1 MEAEVHL
8 QRKLYSFPA
17 GMRRKAPM
25 AVSAANRAVS
35 TSGRTVLR
43 AREEWVLFMKI
54 SPVFF
59 FSFCFPFCTGGHG
72 ADSLHFACVRF
83 T

>member
-1 MEAEVHL
+1 MEVKNTCSVKEI
-8 QRKLYSFPA
+8 SPA

-43 AREEWVLFMKI
+43 AREEWVLFMKF
-54 SPVFF
+54 SP
-59 FSFCFPFCTGGHG
+59 FSNSKF
-72 ADSLHFACVRF
+72 
-83 T
+83 